1 MTAED
6 ILNCSFKDRKKSH
19 HDTGMGSM
27 KYSKGMR
34 SLEKALSEPNTQNG
48 KKSIYIH
55 VPYCKKILQLF
66 AA

>member
-48 KKSIYIH
+48 KKS
-55 VPYCKKILQLF
+55 KLR
-66 AA
+66 

>member
-34 SLEKALSEPNTQNG
+34 SLDKTEKNPFTSTYPIV
-48 KKSIYIH
+48 KKFAT
-55 VPYCKKILQLF
+55 F

>member
-34 SLEKALSEPNTQNG
+34 SLEQALSEPNTKNG
-48 KKSIYIH
+48 KQPIYNP
-55 VPYCKKILQLF
+55 VPH
-66 AA
+66 

>member
-48 KKSIYIH
+48 KNPFTSTYPI
-55 VPYCKKILQLF
+55 VKKFAIF